1 MLARPRPFRLR
12 SGLLPATVLAAA
24 LALTAC
30 AWLRYDD
37 QVRTHVELMERI
49 AADAASAVS
58 TGSYRLRPADLQTMS
73 YPLERAAELRAK
85 IADGRVEPAVNEAF
99 GRFVEAYSALYQ
111 YLDRVRTTAGEPR
124 RAKRVEE
131 LLADVAGAA
140 AQVRAAL
147 GDSARS

>member
-1 MLARPRPFRLR
+1 
-12 SGLLPATVLAAA
+12 
-24 LALTAC
+24 
-30 AWLRYDD
+30 
-37 QVRTHVELMERI
+37 
-49 AADAASAVS
+49 
-58 TGSYRLRPADLQTMS
+58 MS